1 MNLYEITQEYRAV
14 ESQLI
19 DLELD
24 DVTLAD
30 TLEGARFPLEQKAVS
45 VAMIVRNL
53 ESHAAAIK
61 AARDEMAKREKAA
74 ENRAKWLKDY
84 LLNNMQA
91 ASISKIESPYFTLS
105 IAKNPE
111 AVIVDC
117 DTLIPADYFK
127 QPETPPPVLDKALV
141 KKAIKD
147 GFTVPGCHLESGV
160 RLAIK

>member
-74 ENRAKWLKDY
+74 EKRAAWLKDY
-84 LLNNMQA
+84 LLSNMLSA
-91 ASISKIESPYFTLS
+91 GISKIESPYFNLS
-105 IAKNPE
+105 IAKNPG
-111 AVIVDC
+111 AVVVDC
-117 DTLIPADYFK
+117 ESAIPADYFK
-127 QPETPPPVLDKALV
+127 QPETPPPVLDKTLV
-141 KKAIKD
+141 KQAIKD
-147 GFTVPGCHLESGV
+147 GFEVPGVHVEQSN
-160 RLAIK
+160 RLVIK